1 MIRTLQLANFRS
13 HAQSTLHLE
22 PVTVMVG
29 PAGSG
34 KSNVFKAMVVLQNS
48 IHRTLVEMFPPGLG
62 EFHWVRSR
70 WAGETDPIGFGVQI
84 GQLPEY
90 PDCTAEYILKIA
102 DSPTGL
108 YVLEETLARQEGQG
122 PAEWV
127 FQRRHYRTQ
136 RTQTMGEFGIV
147 EWDMPTILH
156 RVWHG
161 DAVKQEAP
169 NVKFAK
175 TVAKALSR
183 FGYYHLEV
191 SELKL
196 LGTGQPSDRIGYN
209 GQHVADFVAWAKSEP
224 EHTATYEAILA
235 EMHQLLPSLDSIIIT
250 QARADQ
256 QGLAFKFR
264 EQRGYIAAPDMS
276 DGTMFT
282 LGMLCILNA
291 PQKPEVLCIEEPETG
306 LHPRRL
312 RWLFE
317 KFVALA
323 YPPPG
328 QVPTQVVLTT
338 HSPSFV
344 DLFKDML
351 PSVQVVEQHEGRTKI
366 TPLPEILNR
375 LHISDEK
382 QEGVGYQ
389 WATGLFEGL

>member
-1 MIRTLQLANFRS
+1 MIKTLQLTNFRS

-22 PVTVMVG
+22 PMTVMVG

-48 IHRTLVEMFPPGLG
+48 VHRTLVEMFPPGLG

-90 PDCTAEYILKIA
+90 PDCTAEYVLRIA
-102 DSPTGL
+102 DSPAGL
-108 YVLEETLARQEGQG
+108 YVLEETLARRDGLQ

-127 FQRRHYRTQ
+127 FQRHHYRAQ
-136 RTQTMGEFGIV
+136 MGEFGVV

-161 DAVKQEAP
+161 DDVNQEAP
-169 NVKFAK
+169 NVRFAK
-175 TVAKALSR
+175 AVAKAISR

-191 SELKL
+191 SELKA
-196 LGTGQPSDRIGYN
+196 LGTGQFSNRIGYN
-209 GQHVADFVAWAKSEP
+209 GQNLADFVAWAKSEP
-224 EHTATYEAILA
+224 EGAAVYEAILA
-235 EMHQLLPSLDSIIIT
+235 EIRQLLPSLESIIIT
-250 QARADQ
+250 QTRTDQ
-256 QGLAFKFR
+256 QGLAFKFK

-276 DGTMFT
+276 DGTMYT
-282 LGMLCILNA
+282 LGMLGILDA
-291 PQKPEVLCIEEPETG
+291 PQKPEALCIEEPETG

-323 YPPPG
+323 YPPAG
-328 QVPTQVVLTT
+328 QAPTQVVLTT

-344 DLFKDML
+344 DLFRDVL
-351 PSVQVVEQHEGRTKI
+351 PSVQVVEQQEGRTKI
-366 TPLPEILNR
+366 TPLPEILQR